1 MQLQTA
7 PEEPEVIGDPSEI
20 TDEQMQALTVE
31 QPETPEDAEVSD
43 TEQPAAPEVVNL
55 DDIEDW

>member
-1 MQLQTA
+1 MKLQTA

-20 TDEQMQALTVE
+20 TDEQMQALTAE

>member
-1 MQLQTA
+1 
-7 PEEPEVIGDPSEI
+7 
-20 TDEQMQALTVE
+20 MQALTAE